1 MLNDTQ
7 LSSENSNFPKISI
20 VTPSFNQS
28 QYLEETIL
36 SVLDQNYPNL
46 EYIIIDGGS
55 NDGSVEI
62 IKKYEHMLAYWVSER
77 DQGQTY
83 AIQKGMALATGDLV
97 NWLNSDD
104 ILLPGSLMALAIAY
118 KTSCLEKALFCGHS
132 RVIDQNGQLVSEH
145 IVREFTPATK
155 PLPNAPDIQEGAQA
169 SVFLTKKAWD
179 SVNGIDPSLNYTM
192 DTDLSFR
199 CHEQGI
205 PFIVVDHFLSAYRK
219 HDYTKTHAGWK
230 ESTQFKHRFYFHQL
244 EKLTANEKKIFEPR
258 VRRMM
263 FGFYIGSVWPTDTLM
278 TRIEKISYAVK
289 IFPKSLSQ
297 PYQIKRMF
305 MALIKQ
311 PLEEKNDHF
320 TN

>member
-1 MLNDTQ
+1 MLNDIQ
-7 LSSENSNFPKISI
+7 LSSENSYFPKISI
-20 VTPSFNQS
+20 ITPSFNQA

-55 NDGSVEI
+55 NDGSVAI
-62 IKKYEHMLAYWVSER
+62 IKKYEHKLTYWVSER

-104 ILLPGSLMALAIAY
+104 ILLPGSLLALAVAY
-118 KTSCLEKALFCGHS
+118 NTSRLEKALLCGHS
-132 RVIDQNGQLVSEH
+132 RVIDQNGQSVSEH
-145 IVREFTPATK
+145 IVKVFTPEAK

-192 DTDLSFR
+192 DADLSFR
-199 CHEQGI
+199 CHDEGI

-219 HDYTKTHAGWK
+219 HDQTKTHAGWK
-230 ESTQFKHRFYFHQL
+230 ESTQYKHRFYFRQL
-244 EKLTANEKKIFEPR
+244 EKLTAEERKIYEPR

-263 FGFYIGSVWPTDTLM
+263 FGFYVGGVWPTDKFF
-278 TRIEKISYAVK
+278 TRMEKIVNAIK
-289 IFPKSLSQ
+289 IFPISLIQ
-297 PYQIKRMF
+297 PYQLRRMF
-305 MALIKQ
+305 SALIKHDS
-311 PLEEKNDHF
+311 NG
-320 TN
+320 